1 MADAQPHSTGAAF
14 RACGNAAQRGRR
26 LRIAAAATALVLAAA
41 VSPLALRAQ
50 STAPAGEWRAF
61 GADPA
66 NTKYSPLD
74 QITVENFT
82 DLEIAWRW
90 TSIST
95 DVTRARPGINALQFK
110 TIPLMV
116 GGLVYVSTAVGQ
128 VAALDAGTGRLVWS
142 YDPRTYERLDR
153 PANVGWHHRGV
164 SYWEDGESDDAR
176 IFIATHDLL
185 LVALDARTGALYPDF
200 GDGGTVDLSGSL
212 GRAID
217 RSRLTHSQ
225 PPAIVGDTVVV
236 GSIVQDTFLTRREA
250 DPGHVRGF
258 DARTGDMKW
267 IFHTI
272 PQGDEFG
279 ADSWENESWRYSGQ
293 VPPPA
298 TVGYFTDPWAGPVPG
313 PEGLPLVKPPYKRVT
328 AIDLNTGD
336 HAWMSPH
343 GDGPRNHPALR
354 HLNLPALGGH
364 VGMHGGGPL
373 VTKTLLMVNSGGR
386 YAADAAEAA
395 RTITAYHKHNG
406 EYLGSVALPAVPY
419 GNPITYLHEGRQYI
433 AVAVGGGGGA
443 APPELIALALPR

>member
-1 MADAQPHSTGAAF
+1 MAYAQPHSTGAAF
-14 RACGNAAQRGRR
+14 RERGTASRQRRRVAAG
-26 LRIAAAATALVLAAA
+26 ATALVLAATL
-41 VSPLALRAQ
+41 SPLALRAQ

-66 NTKYSPLD
+66 NTKYLPLD

-95 DVTRARPGINALQFK
+95 DVTRARPGINVLQFK

-185 LVALDARTGALYPDF
+185 LVALDARTGDLYPDF

-267 IFHTI
+267 ISQRIVKNPIF
-272 PQGDEFG
+272 
-279 ADSWENESWRYSGQ
+279 SG
-293 VPPPA
+293 V
-298 TVGYFTDPWAGPVPG
+298 
-313 PEGLPLVKPPYKRVT
+313 LR
-328 AIDLNTGD
+328 IR
-336 HAWMSPH
+336 
-343 GDGPRNHPALR
+343 GPRGSQNR
-354 HLNLPALGGH
+354 YQCG
-364 VGMHGGGPL
+364 
-373 VTKTLLMVNSGGR
+373 TLDRGL
-386 YAADAAEAA
+386 
-395 RTITAYHKHNG
+395 
-406 EYLGSVALPAVPY
+406 
-419 GNPITYLHEGRQYI
+419 
-433 AVAVGGGGGA
+433 
-443 APPELIALALPR
+443 